1 MMYLLKVT
9 ISIKKGRGVGEWAG
23 CRVVETSGGALH
35 RCKLPKIII
44 EKPRR

>member
-9 ISIKKGRGVGEWAG
+9 ISIKKGREVGGCVG